1 MVDLEKELVDL
12 ASEIEWPDGDIA
24 SQVASRLRAHTTT
37 VPFSTRRRRAWRIAV
52 RVAAA
57 AVITTVA
64 VPASRAAI
72 SGWFGVRGDRIEV
85 SATTVP
91 SIATSLPQTTA
102 PPDLQLGPEVAL
114 ADVRAQVGFTMPVPR
129 EPGFEHPDEV
139 HVGHPPASGEATL
152 LYRARVDLPA
162 AGPTGV
168 GMLISAF
175 RADLDPGFF
184 GKVAAPDVQVEQVTV
199 QGGVGYWL
207 EGAPHQFFY
216 RDATGEIVPHT
227 LRLAA
232 NVLFWETNGITVRIE
247 SALPRDA
254 VIRVADAMA

>member
-1 MVDLEKELVDL
+1 MVDLEKDL
-12 ASEIEWPDGDIA
+12 ADLAAEIEWPDDDVA
-24 SQVASRLRAHTTT
+24 SRVASRLRTETSV
-37 VPFSTRRRRAWRIAV
+37 VPFSTRRRRGWRVALG
-52 RVAAA
+52 VAAA

-72 SGWFGVRGDRIEV
+72 GGWFGVRGDRVEV

-91 SIATSLPQTTA
+91 SIATTQPQSTA

-152 LYRARVDLPA
+152 LYRARADLPA

-168 GMLISAF
+168 GMLIRAF

-184 GKVAAPDVQVEQVTV
+184 GKVAAPGVQVQQVTV

-216 RDATGEIVPHT
+216 RDASGEIVPHT